1 MVKIT
6 VEIFIKSR
14 SFLRLTS
21 TVIIA
26 DPHHKNG
33 ICKINT
39 CHLRCVIITYVASR
53 EPRKE
58 LAN

>member
-1 MVKIT
+1 MIKIT

-21 TVIIA
+21 TAIIA

-33 ICKINT
+33 IVKLT
-39 CHLRCVIITYVASR
+39 LVI
-53 EPRKE
+53 
-58 LAN
+58 